1 MDGVKLIANDIRLE
15 KKIIKKENASGK
27 SSKKRAVTHD
37 TTNISKD
44 PDADIIIDATK
55 GKAKGKKKTD
65 NDESS
70 VDRIEQQYTEEESDD
85 TEKESD

>member
-1 MDGVKLIANDIRLE
+1 MDGVKLIANGIRLE

-37 TTNISKD
+37 TTNISKSD
-44 PDADIIIDATK
+44 DADIIIDATK
-55 GKAKGKKKTD
+55 GKGKKKTD
-65 NDESS
+65 KDESS
-70 VDRIEQQYTEEESDD
+70 VDRTEEQDTEKESED

>member
-1 MDGVKLIANDIRLE
+1 MDGVKLIANGIRLE

-55 GKAKGKKKTD
+55 GKVKGKKTA
-65 NDESS
+65 NGESS
-70 VDRIEQQYTEEESDD
+70 VDRTEEQDTEKESED